1 MVRAWVVA
9 MAAGMAAVGIAQEN
23 LLENPGLEELEDGRA
38 VGWQIRT
45 DGSVEFLRDGGHE
58 GDGYAR
64 LIDESDTT
72 GYFLES
78 MPIPSR
84 PEGAYTATAWFRPGE
99 NCSPGVY
106 LNFYDDV
113 GIRVHNLYTRT
124 EKGPTEAWVQATVTA
139 EAPVEALTVTVGL
152 YSYAADVGESDVDD
166 VTLTVEGGKE
176 PGSGTIP
183 RAEPGE
189 KTMVDIG
196 SRLEMFVDEFMVDS
210 LTGEAE
216 RRLHQPIP
224 RNVVVTFDKPWEG
237 PFCGYVSV
245 VNDGDLVRIYYR
257 GWSDLE
263 GPDCCCVIEST
274 DGGVTFTRPNVG
286 IFEWE
291 GSKENNIIWMGA
303 GCHNFTPV
311 LDTNPNAPADQCY
324 KALASAGPNA
334 SLVPF
339 ASPDGLTWRRL
350 QEEPVIT
357 EGAFDSQN
365 LAFWDDLQGQYVE
378 YHRGFK
384 DGVRDIMT
392 STSADFINWTDPV
405 WLSYGDAPKEHLYTN
420 AIFPYPRAP
429 HLYIGLPCRFVPGRK
444 KVESHKESGIND
456 GVLMSSRDGLNF
468 ERWVEAFIRPGP
480 DALRWTDRNNY
491 PAWGLAQTSEE
502 ELSVYWTE
510 HYRYPDYRMR
520 RGSIR
525 TDGFVSLHAN
535 ATGGEALTRPFT
547 YTGGRLVVNYA
558 TSAIGTLMFELC
570 DEAGA
575 AHDGFALGLCEPLFG
590 DELQAEVK
598 WRSGAEPAAL
608 AGQAVRLRVRL
619 KDADLYSFRLLE

>member
-1 MVRAWVVA
+1 MA
-9 MAAGMAAVGIAQEN
+9 M
-23 LLENPGLEELEDGRA
+23 L
-38 VGWQIRT
+38 
-45 DGSVEFLRDGGHE
+45 
-58 GDGYAR
+58 
-64 LIDESDTT
+64 
-72 GYFLES
+72 
-78 MPIPSR
+78 
-84 PEGAYTATAWFRPGE
+84 
-99 NCSPGVY
+99 
-106 LNFYDDV
+106 
-113 GIRVHNLYTRT
+113 
-124 EKGPTEAWVQATVTA
+124 
-139 EAPVEALTVTVGL
+139 
-152 YSYAADVGESDVDD
+152 
-166 VTLTVEGGKE
+166 
-176 PGSGTIP
+176 
-183 RAEPGE
+183 
-189 KTMVDIG
+189 DIG
-196 SRLEMFVDEFMVDS
+196 STKQLFIDDYIIES
-210 LTGEAE
+210 LTNAKQGLNPAVKADHNPILRQE
-216 RRLHQPIP
+216 R
-224 RNVVVTFDKPWEG
+224 PWEG
-237 PFCGYVSV
+237 NVLDVGKVLFDEQDQVFKMWYNTGTVRVRTGVLGEPFMAKDKPIRSGPAWHVLDSEGGFTCFATSE
-245 VNDGDLVRIYYR
+245 DGIHWERPALGLV
-257 GWSDLE
+257 E
-263 GPDCCCVIEST
+263 
-274 DGGVTFTRPNVG
+274 F
-286 IFEWE
+286 E

-365 LAFWDDLQGQYVE
+365 LAFWDGLKGQYVE

-392 STSADFINWTDPV
+392 STSGDFLDWTEPV
-405 WLSYGDAPKEHLYTN
+405 WLSYGDAPREHLYTN
-420 AIFPYPRAP
+420 AIFPYARAP

-491 PAWGLAQTSEE
+491 PAWGVAETSEE

-547 YTGGRLVVNYA
+547 YTGGKLVVNYS

-570 DEAGA
+570 DEEGS

-598 WRSGAEPAAL
+598 WRSEAEPAAL
-608 AGQAVRLRVRL
+608 AGKTVRLRVRL
-619 KDADLYSFRLLE
+619 KDADLYSFRFEG